1 MNQCVLHDSH
11 LVRKVAANGSSQFT
25 YQCRRCGQIDYGK
38 TGRGP
43 WVAKPATIDIDAL
56 PLWSDDLQAASMQAV
71 RLQAEAQ
78 RAERDEAWW
87 AAYHEYMESTAWWTK
102 RRRVLERDRH
112 LCQGCL
118 EDVANHVH
126 HMTYDRLF
134 NELLCDLV
142 SLCPAC
148 HQKCHPHKDIMGRE
162 LNGHAIAVH

>member
-1 MNQCVLHDSH
+1 MECTTHDSL
-11 LVRKVAANGSSQFT
+11 LVRKKATNGSMLLT
-25 YQCRRCGQIDYGK
+25 YQCRDCGQIDYAK

-43 WVAKPATIDIDAL
+43 WVAKPATVDLESL
-56 PLWSDDLQAASMQAV
+56 PEWNDEVQRRSVEAV

-87 AAYHEYMESTAWWTK
+87 REYHDYLESRAWRQK
-102 RRRVLERDRH
+102 RARVLERDGH

-118 EDVANHVH
+118 DAVATDIH

-142 SLCPAC
+142 SLCPDC
-148 HQKCHPHKDIMGRE
+148 HQLCHPHKDILGRE
-162 LNGHAIAVH
+162 LHGRSLSVH